1 MVLEDKM
8 PFQLVIPIDLVLVF
22 CRDMSLLERCTG
34 APATPALQIVNLE
47 V

>member
-22 CRDMSLLERCTG
+22 CRDMSLLEHCAG
-34 APATPALQIVNLE
+34 ALATPALKKVNLE